1 MNFQLPVPEPNFSL
15 ENNIDLDDT
24 LQTLQRSE
32 LMDDDENM
40 PLIDEGP
47 SDDEPVR
54 HTTELLKMIIFTVY
68 AIIHFFLGFT
78 M

>member
-32 LMDDDENM
+32 FMDDDENM

-54 HTTELLKMIIFTVY
+54 HTIELLKMIIFTVQSS
-68 AIIHFFLGFT
+68 ISF
-78 M
+78 